1 MMTIDTNV
9 LVYLAD
15 DAEPQKQAVARA
27 LLDGLSTRPVSV
39 GLQVI
44 GEFQNALRRKLKQPP
59 WTAAQLARN
68 LMAVFPQFSYS
79 SAAVE
84 AALTQLAA
92 GRLSYWDALLLA
104 AAREAGCTAIFSEDL
119 QDGATVLGVE
129 IINPF
134 GPDGLS
140 PRAAQALAS

>member
-1 MMTIDTNV
+1 MMTIDANV

-79 SAAVE
+79 SAAV
-84 AALTQLAA
+84 
-92 GRLSYWDALLLA
+92 
-104 AAREAGCTAIFSEDL
+104 
-119 QDGATVLGVE
+119 
-129 IINPF
+129 
-134 GPDGLS
+134 
-140 PRAAQALAS
+140 